1 MRKVEPRATHTS
13 EVVFRPDSGD
23 LFTLN
28 ATGMLVWRL
37 YARGLSADTIA
48 RRISKRYGIGLAEAQ
63 RDVFG
68 FLAEVHRHGLTIR
81 A

>member
-1 MRKVEPRATHTS
+1 MPKARPRTAHTS
-13 EVVFRPDSGD
+13 DVVFRPDSGD

-28 ATGMLVWRL
+28 ATGMLIWKF
-37 YARGLSADTIA
+37 YARGHSAEAIA
-48 RRISKRYGIGLAEAQ
+48 RRISKCYGIGRAEAQ
-63 RDVFG
+63 RDVFD